1 MHKVLKYNI
10 KNYNYIH
17 FFERGVSMHPFVYY
31 EKKQHGTRE
40 FPAEYYYVDSHHPR
54 YVMSA
59 HWHTEWELIRIIQG
73 TFTIFVDEE
82 EIPAKAGDV
91 ILLRDSMLHSGMPT
105 DCIYECFVFDLHGL
119 FRTSEIIKQHL
130 RPIYRMDLLT
140 QVYFPASESS
150 AVSLFTGALMESC
163 ARGASPASDKGLLEL
178 SVLGYLCN
186 LFSYILQN
194 KLYIPAPVESLQK
207 SYRINQIKAVLKHIE
222 QNYGSNI
229 TLNSLADIAGMNAN
243 YFCKVFQ
250 DVTQQTPMDYVIFYR
265 IEQSAVLLATTSL
278 SIVNIALEC
287 GFNDHSYFTKLFKR
301 IKGVTPRAYRK
312 SHIPFP

>member
-1 MHKVLKYNI
+1 
-10 KNYNYIH
+10 
-17 FFERGVSMHPFVYY
+17 MHPFVYY

-40 FPAEYYYVDSHHPR
+40 FPAEYYYVDCHHPR

-59 HWHTEWELIRIIQG
+59 HWHTEWELIRIKQG
-73 TFTIFVDEE
+73 TFTIFVDEK
-82 EIPAKAGDV
+82 EISAKAGDV

-119 FRTSEIIKQHL
+119 FRTSEIIKQHI
-130 RPIYRMDLLT
+130 RPAYRLDILT
-140 QVYFPASESS
+140 QVYYPADGSS
-150 AVSLFTGALMESC
+150 NVVALADTLLNAC
-163 ARGASPASDKGLLEL
+163 AKRAGTPQDKGLWEL
-178 SVLGYLCN
+178 SILGCLCN
-186 LFSYILQN
+186 LFSCILQN
-194 KLYIPAPVESLQK
+194 RMYISAPTESLQK
-207 SYRINQIKAVLKHIE
+207 SYRIGQIKAVLKYIE
-222 QNYGSNI
+222 QNYGANI
-229 TLNSLADIAGMNAN
+229 TLNTLSDIAGMNPN
-243 YFCKVFQ
+243 YFCRVFQ

-312 SHIPFP
+312 SHVPFL

>member
-1 MHKVLKYNI
+1 
-10 KNYNYIH
+10 
-17 FFERGVSMHPFVYY
+17 
-31 EKKQHGTRE
+31 
-40 FPAEYYYVDSHHPR
+40 
-54 YVMSA
+54 
-59 HWHTEWELIRIIQG
+59 
-73 TFTIFVDEE
+73 
-82 EIPAKAGDV
+82 
-91 ILLRDSMLHSGMPT
+91 
-105 DCIYECFVFDLHGL
+105 
-119 FRTSEIIKQHL
+119 
-130 RPIYRMDLLT
+130 MDLLT

-150 AVSLFTGALMESC
+150 AVGLFTGALMESC
-163 ARGASPASDKGLLEL
+163 AKGASPASDKGLLEL

-287 GFNDHSYFTKLFKR
+287 GFNDHSYFTKLFKKY
-301 IKGVTPRAYRK
+301 KGMTPAKYREAPDNN
-312 SHIPFP
+312 I